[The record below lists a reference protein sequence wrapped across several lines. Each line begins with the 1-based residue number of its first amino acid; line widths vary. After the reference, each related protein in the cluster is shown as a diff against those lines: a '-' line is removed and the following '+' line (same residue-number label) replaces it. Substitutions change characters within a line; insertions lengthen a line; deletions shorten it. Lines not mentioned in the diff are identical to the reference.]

1 MMIQKQVFTKLAEL
15 HPEWKHMDN
24 GSPQTLYSFFDF
36 LVTPE
41 GMIGEDFLFCD
52 RAREAGFEVWV
63 DPTIK
68 LGHMGVI
75 EHKSDFGE
83 DVLYPS
89 MIKNQT
95 MSDAA

>member
-1 MMIQKQVFTKLAEL
+1 
-15 HPEWKHMDN
+15 
-24 GSPQTLYSFFDF
+24 
-36 LVTPE
+36 
-41 GMIGEDFLFCD
+41 MIGEDFLFCD

-95 MSDAA
+95 MSEAA